1 MRKIFFKED
10 GVIPMLE
17 TEDHFTLI
25 LHQRDFVPGRLIISN
40 IEEAV
45 TKSRRMIMLL
55 SRYVF
60 V

>member
-10 GVIPMLE
+10 AVIPISE
-17 TEDHFTLI
+17 IEDHFTLI
-25 LHQRDFVPGRLIISN
+25 LHQRDFVPGRLILSN

-55 SRYVF
+55 SR
-60 V
+60 